1 MIMRTKVLE
10 SYIRPL
16 LQVESL
22 RTIRIGTKAL
32 AWWPYRFVSDNDAEK
47 LLGLLEDVVEAGKH
61 MALMAHYSHPRELS
75 TRISDIAI
83 RRVQATGT
91 TIRAQAPLIR
101 RVNDCSETWAS
112 MWQTQVDRG
121 IIPYYMFVERDTGPR
136 RYFDVPLHRAH
147 EIFTRAIRQVSGLGR
162 TVRGPSMS
170 CTPGKV
176 QIDGIAEIEG
186 QRVFVLKFL
195 QGRDPEWTNRIF
207 FARYDESASWIDDL
221 EPAFSDQFFF
231 DTPPAQHRWK
241 NFAVVPGARAQPASL

>member
-1 MIMRTKVLE
+1 
-10 SYIRPL
+10 
-16 LQVESL
+16 
-22 RTIRIGTKAL
+22 
-32 AWWPYRFVSDNDAEK
+32 
-47 LLGLLEDVVEAGKH
+47 
-61 MALMAHYSHPRELS
+61 
-75 TRISDIAI
+75 
-83 RRVQATGT
+83 
-91 TIRAQAPLIR
+91 
-101 RVNDCSETWAS
+101 
-112 MWQTQVDRG
+112 
-121 IIPYYMFVERDTGPR
+121 
-136 RYFDVPLHRAH
+136 
-147 EIFTRAIRQVSGLGR
+147 
-162 TVRGPSMS
+162 MS